1 MHKRTTNRLA
11 VFWAFLACVP
21 GAAVHAEFG
30 DDRHIQETGEIAL
43 DVDRRAFE
51 EFKRFYEL
59 GFPPATVMM
68 YAVSQG
74 MSIADAVYIAVKSDV
89 DRAREFHDTAV
100 SLLPSLPG
108 WACQAGSV
116 RGRYLQ
122 ELKLEELGSEPS
134 IDAVAA
140 AFFEQDRRLA
150 PFPDWQRG
158 QHHLMASTAEL
169 ARLTDTNKYWYAARE
184 VTGPEAA
191 SAQGVIPVSLY
202 KHDRSILVDPAARDM
217 IQNATRSGL
226 ERLPV
231 VIVYNR
237 DNERYI
243 SDYQPEISV
252 KALAAK
258 FFGESIE
265 LTPVPEWHAGDF
277 HKLATLDEL
286 REVVEF
292 PRREDIADQ
301 HWQAIVEEM
310 TTPGPTQRPL
320 LLTLL
325 GTGEGSLWVD
335 EPYRLT
341 AAEELGL
348 PSLPVVFFYHN
359 IDRRPCGAAADCEDQ
374 ICDAAEAAGAD
385 RGICESAG
393 TDQDASNS
401 PHDGEMPSTATQP
414 S

>member
-1 MHKRTTNRLA
+1 MHKRTINTF
-11 VFWAFLACVP
+11 VFFWVLLACVP

-30 DDRHIQETGEIAL
+30 DDRHVQETGEITL

-116 RGRYLQ
+116 QGRYLQ
-122 ELKLEELGSEPS
+122 ELRLDELGSEPS
-134 IDAVAA
+134 IAAVATA
-140 AFFEQDRRLA
+140 YFEQDRRLA

-169 ARLTDTNKYWYAARE
+169 VRLTDANKYWYAVRGME
-184 VTGPEAA
+184 GSEAA
-191 SAQGVIPVSLY
+191 STQGVIPVSLY

-217 IQNATRSGL
+217 IQNARRSGL
-226 ERLPV
+226 DRLPV

-243 SDYQPEISV
+243 SDYQPGVSV
-252 KALAAK
+252 KALAGK

-292 PRREDIADQ
+292 PRREDISDQ
-301 HWQAIVEEM
+301 RWQAIVEELK
-310 TTPGPTQRPL
+310 TPGPKQRPL

-325 GTGEGSLWVD
+325 GTGDGRLWVD

-393 TDQDASNS
+393 ADQGASSS
-401 PHDGEMPSTATQP
+401 PQHGEMSSTAQRP